1 MSIGLYDRSI
11 AEAPS
16 FSSYSS
22 VEHSTS
28 SSNEQFEFD
37 LALILSDLQI
47 QRWKFEMKNYRRV
60 LCCLS
65 VLSVGCLLL
74 TSSSQDTS
82 VSNAQADVLSEDGSR
97 QWFRGNMHTH
107 SLWSDGDDYLEMIAL
122 WYRDRDY
129 DFLCFTD
136 HNVLAQ
142 SKNRWIDIAKK
153 PTGKD
158 ALKKLKERFP
168 EGWVDERVVDGRTEV
183 RLKTFTEVNA
193 KVGQPG
199 KFLLIQ
205 GEEVTDRF
213 GKLPIHL
220 CAANVKDLIPPMGG
234 ESVSETIQ
242 KNVDALISQR
252 ERIGQSMMIHLNH
265 PNFGYAVTAEDL
277 MKIRGEKFF
286 EVYNGHP
293 GVNDSGNAEHA
304 STERMWDIILT
315 KRLAEFQLPVM
326 YGLATDDGHN
336 YHSIPSRRSEPG
348 RGWVMV
354 LAEALDPEAIVP
366 AMERGD
372 FYSTSGVVLSKVT
385 SSDSGLS
392 VEVKSE
398 PGVEYKIEFIGT
410 ESGYDKSSEPVLDK
424 NGKEVRATRRYSK
437 DIGKVLAAHDGPSA
451 SYTFSGKEVYV
462 RARITS
468 SRKHSNPSEVD
479 DYEQAWVQ
487 PVVGPAAVQ
496 AVN

>member
-1 MSIGLYDRSI
+1 MK
-11 AEAPS
+11 
-16 FSSYSS
+16 
-22 VEHSTS
+22 TS
-28 SSNEQFEFD
+28 
-37 LALILSDLQI
+37 
-47 QRWKFEMKNYRRV
+47 QRFI
-60 LCCLS
+60 CCLS
-65 VLSVGCLLL
+65 VLAVGFLLL
-74 TSSSQDTS
+74 NSAPKEAA
-82 VSNAQADVLSEDGSR
+82 VSHVQADVLSEDGSR
-97 QWFRGNMHTH
+97 QWLKGNLHTH

-142 SKNRWIDIAKK
+142 SKDRWVDIAKK

-158 ALKKLKERFP
+158 ALRKLKDRFP

-183 RLKTFTEVNA
+183 RLKTFSEVNA

-213 GKLPIHL
+213 GKYPIHL
-220 CAANVKDLIPPMGG
+220 CAANVKELIPPMRG
-234 ESVSETIQ
+234 ESVAGTIQ
-242 KNVDALISQR
+242 KNVDALVSQR
-252 ERIGQSMMIHLNH
+252 ERTGQSMMIHLNH

-277 MKIRGEKFF
+277 MRVRGEKFF

-293 GVNDSGNAEHA
+293 GVNNSGNAEHA

-315 KRLAEFQLPVM
+315 KRLGEFQLPVM

-336 YHSIPSRRSEPG
+336 YHGIPSRKSEPG

-354 LAEALDPEAIVP
+354 LAEALDPESIIP

-372 FYSTSGVVLSKVT
+372 FYSTSGVMLSKVT
-385 SSDSGLS
+385 SSSQGLS

-398 PGVEYKIEFIGT
+398 PGVDYRIEFIGT
-410 ESGYDKSSEPVLDK
+410 ESGYDTNSEPVLDK
-424 NGKEVRATRRYSK
+424 KGNEVLATRRYSA
-437 DIGKVLAAHDGPSA
+437 DIGKVFSTHDGPSA
-451 SYTFSGKEVYV
+451 SYSFTGKEIYV

-468 SRKHSNPSEVD
+468 NRKHANPSEID
-479 DYEQAWVQ
+479 DFEQAWVQ
-487 PVVGPAAVQ
+487 PVVGPAALKP
-496 AVN
+496 AE

>member
-1 MSIGLYDRSI
+1 MK
-11 AEAPS
+11 
-16 FSSYSS
+16 
-22 VEHSTS
+22 TS
-28 SSNEQFEFD
+28 
-37 LALILSDLQI
+37 
-47 QRWKFEMKNYRRV
+47 QRFIYCM
-60 LCCLS
+60 S
-65 VLSVGCLLL
+65 VLAVGFLLL
-74 TSSSQDTS
+74 NSAPKEAA
-82 VSNAQADVLSEDGSR
+82 VSNVQADVLSEDGSR
-97 QWFRGNMHTH
+97 QWLKGNLHTH

-142 SKNRWIDIAKK
+142 SKDRWVDIAKK

-158 ALKKLKERFP
+158 ALRKLKDRFP

-183 RLKTFTEVNA
+183 RLKTFSEVNA

-213 GKLPIHL
+213 GKYPIHL
-220 CAANVKDLIPPMGG
+220 CAANVKELIPPMRG
-234 ESVSETIQ
+234 ESVAGTIQ
-242 KNVDALISQR
+242 KNVDALVSQR
-252 ERIGQSMMIHLNH
+252 ERTGQSMMIHLNH

-277 MKIRGEKFF
+277 MRVRGEKFF

-293 GVNDSGNAEHA
+293 GVNNSGNAEHA

-315 KRLAEFQLPVM
+315 KRLGEFQLPVM

-336 YHSIPSRRSEPG
+336 YHGIPSRKSEPG

-354 LAEALDPEAIVP
+354 LAEALDPESIIP

-372 FYSTSGVVLSKVT
+372 FYSTSGVMLSKVT
-385 SSDSGLS
+385 SSSQGLS

-398 PGVEYKIEFIGT
+398 PGVDYRIEFIGT
-410 ESGYDKSSEPVLDK
+410 ESGYDTNSEPVLDK
-424 NGKEVRATRRYSK
+424 KGNEVLATRRYSA
-437 DIGKVLAAHDGPSA
+437 DIGKVFSTHDGPSA
-451 SYTFSGKEVYV
+451 SYSFTGKEIYV

-468 SRKHSNPSEVD
+468 NRKHANPSEID
-479 DYEQAWVQ
+479 DFEQAWVQ
-487 PVVGPAAVQ
+487 PVVGPAALKP
-496 AVN
+496 AE

>member
-1 MSIGLYDRSI
+1 MK
-11 AEAPS
+11 
-16 FSSYSS
+16 
-22 VEHSTS
+22 TS
-28 SSNEQFEFD
+28 
-37 LALILSDLQI
+37 
-47 QRWKFEMKNYRRV
+47 QRFI
-60 LCCLS
+60 CCLS
-65 VLSVGCLLL
+65 VLAVGFLLL
-74 TSSSQDTS
+74 NSAPKEAA
-82 VSNAQADVLSEDGSR
+82 VSNVQADVLSEDGSR
-97 QWFRGNMHTH
+97 QWLKGNLHTH

-142 SKNRWIDIAKK
+142 SKDRWVDIAKK

-158 ALKKLKERFP
+158 ALRKLKDRFP

-183 RLKTFTEVNA
+183 RLKTFSEVNA

-213 GKLPIHL
+213 GKYPIHL
-220 CAANVKDLIPPMGG
+220 CAANVKELIPPMRG
-234 ESVSETIQ
+234 ESVAGTIQ
-242 KNVDALISQR
+242 KNVDALVSQR
-252 ERIGQSMMIHLNH
+252 ERTGQSMMIHLNH
-265 PNFGYAVTAEDL
+265 PNLGYAVTAEDL
-277 MKIRGEKFF
+277 MRVRGEKFF

-293 GVNDSGNAEHA
+293 GVNNSGNAEHA

-315 KRLAEFQLPVM
+315 KRLGEFQLPVM

-336 YHSIPSRRSEPG
+336 YHSIPSRKSEPG

-354 LAEALDPEAIVP
+354 LAEALDPESIIP

-372 FYSTSGVVLSKVT
+372 FYSTSGVMLSKVT
-385 SSDSGLS
+385 SSSQGLS

-398 PGVEYKIEFIGT
+398 PGVDYRIEFIGT
-410 ESGYDKSSEPVLDK
+410 ESGYDTTSEPVLDK
-424 NGKEVRATRRYSK
+424 KGNEVLATRRYSA
-437 DIGKVLAAHDGPSA
+437 DIGKVFSTHDGPSA
-451 SYTFSGKEVYV
+451 SYSFTGKEIYV

-468 SRKHSNPSEVD
+468 NRKHANPSEID
-479 DYEQAWVQ
+479 DFEQAWVQ
-487 PVVGPAAVQ
+487 PVVGPAALKP
-496 AVN
+496 AE

>member
-1 MSIGLYDRSI
+1 MSRS
-11 AEAPS
+11 
-16 FSSYSS
+16 
-22 VEHSTS
+22 
-28 SSNEQFEFD
+28 
-37 LALILSDLQI
+37 
-47 QRWKFEMKNYRRV
+47 RRV

-65 VLSVGCLLL
+65 VMVIGFILLKATPKEVAISSV
-74 TSSSQDTS
+74 
-82 VSNAQADVLSEDGSR
+82 QADVLSEDGTR
-97 QWFRGNMHTH
+97 QWLKGNLHTH

-142 SKNRWIDIAKK
+142 SKDRWVDIARK

-158 ALKKLKERFP
+158 ALRKLKERFP
-168 EGWVDERVVDGRTEV
+168 EGWIDERVVDGRTEV
-183 RLKTFTEVNA
+183 RLKTFSEVTA

-213 GKLPIHL
+213 GKYPVHL
-220 CAANVKDLIPPMGG
+220 CAANVKELIPPMGG
-234 ESVSETIQ
+234 DSVAETIQ

-252 ERIGQSMMIHLNH
+252 ERTGQSMMIHLNH

-277 MKIRGEKFF
+277 MRIRGEKFF

-293 GVNDSGNAEHA
+293 GVNNSGNAEHA

-315 KRLAEFQLPVM
+315 TRLAELQLPVM

-336 YHSIPSRRSEPG
+336 YHSIPSRKSEPG

-354 LAEALDPEAIVP
+354 LAEALDPESIIP
-366 AMERGD
+366 ALERGD
-372 FYSTSGVVLSKVT
+372 FYSTSGVMLDKVT
-385 SSDSGLS
+385 SSSEELS
-392 VEVKSE
+392 VDVKAD
-398 PGVEYKIEFIGT
+398 PGVNYRIEFIGT
-410 ESGYDKSSEPVLDK
+410 VAGFDKTSKPVLDK
-424 NGKEVRATRRYSK
+424 AGKELLATRRYSK
-437 DIGKVLAAHDGPSA
+437 DIGKVLATHDGTSA
-451 SYTFSGKEVYV
+451 SYTFHGNEIYV

-468 SRKHSNPSEVD
+468 SRKHANPSEID
-479 DYEQAWVQ
+479 DFEQAWVQ
-487 PVVGPAAVQ
+487 PVVGPAAEPSGH
-496 AVN
+496 

>member
-1 MSIGLYDRSI
+1 MK
-11 AEAPS
+11 
-16 FSSYSS
+16 
-22 VEHSTS
+22 TS
-28 SSNEQFEFD
+28 
-37 LALILSDLQI
+37 
-47 QRWKFEMKNYRRV
+47 QRFI
-60 LCCLS
+60 CCLS
-65 VLSVGCLLL
+65 VLAVGFLLL
-74 TSSSQDTS
+74 NSAPKEAA
-82 VSNAQADVLSEDGSR
+82 VSNVQADVLSEDGSR
-97 QWFRGNMHTH
+97 QWLKGNLHTH

-142 SKNRWIDIAKK
+142 SKDRWVDIAKK

-158 ALKKLKERFP
+158 ALRKLKDRFP

-183 RLKTFTEVNA
+183 RLKTFSEVNA

-213 GKLPIHL
+213 GKYPIHL
-220 CAANVKDLIPPMGG
+220 CAANVKELIPPMRG
-234 ESVSETIQ
+234 ESVAGTIQ
-242 KNVDALISQR
+242 KNVDALVSQR
-252 ERIGQSMMIHLNH
+252 ERTGQSMMIHLNH

-277 MKIRGEKFF
+277 MRVRGEKFF

-293 GVNDSGNAEHA
+293 GVNNSGNAEHA

-315 KRLAEFQLPVM
+315 KRLGEFQLPVM

-336 YHSIPSRRSEPG
+336 YHGIPSRKSEPG

-354 LAEALDPEAIVP
+354 LAEALDPESIIP

-372 FYSTSGVVLSKVT
+372 FYSTSGVMLSKVT
-385 SSDSGLS
+385 SSSQGLS

-398 PGVEYKIEFIGT
+398 PGVDYRIEFIGT
-410 ESGYDKSSEPVLDK
+410 ESGYDTTSEPVLDK
-424 NGKEVRATRRYSK
+424 KGNEVLATRRYSA
-437 DIGKVLAAHDGPSA
+437 DIGKVFSTHDGPSA
-451 SYTFSGKEVYV
+451 SYSFTGKEIYV

-468 SRKHSNPSEVD
+468 NRKHANPSEID
-479 DYEQAWVQ
+479 DFEQAWVQ
-487 PVVGPAAVQ
+487 PVVGPAALKP
-496 AVN
+496 AE

>member
-1 MSIGLYDRSI
+1 MK
-11 AEAPS
+11 
-16 FSSYSS
+16 
-22 VEHSTS
+22 TS
-28 SSNEQFEFD
+28 
-37 LALILSDLQI
+37 
-47 QRWKFEMKNYRRV
+47 QRFI
-60 LCCLS
+60 CCLS
-65 VLSVGCLLL
+65 VLAVGFLLL
-74 TSSSQDTS
+74 NSAPREAA
-82 VSNAQADVLSEDGSR
+82 VSNVQADVLSEDGSR
-97 QWFRGNMHTH
+97 QWLKGNLHTH

-142 SKNRWIDIAKK
+142 SKDRWVDIAKK

-158 ALKKLKERFP
+158 ALRKLKDRFP

-183 RLKTFTEVNA
+183 RLKTFSEVNA

-213 GKLPIHL
+213 GKYPIHL
-220 CAANVKDLIPPMGG
+220 CAANVKELIPPMRG
-234 ESVSETIQ
+234 ESVAGTIQ
-242 KNVDALISQR
+242 KNVDALVSQR
-252 ERIGQSMMIHLNH
+252 ERTGQSMMIHLNH

-277 MKIRGEKFF
+277 MRVRGEKFF

-293 GVNDSGNAEHA
+293 GVNNSGNAEHA

-315 KRLAEFQLPVM
+315 KRLGEFQLPVM

-336 YHSIPSRRSEPG
+336 YHGIPSRKSEPG

-354 LAEALDPEAIVP
+354 LAEALDPESIIP

-372 FYSTSGVVLSKVT
+372 FYSTSGVMLSKVT
-385 SSDSGLS
+385 SSSLGLS

-398 PGVEYKIEFIGT
+398 PGVNYRIEFIGT
-410 ESGYDKSSEPVLDK
+410 ESGYDKTSEPVLDK
-424 NGKEVRATRRYSK
+424 KGNEVLATRRYSA
-437 DIGKVLAAHDGPSA
+437 DIGKIFSTHDGPSA
-451 SYTFSGKEVYV
+451 SYSFTGKEIYV

-468 SRKHSNPSEVD
+468 NRKHANPSEID
-479 DYEQAWVQ
+479 DFEQAWVQ
-487 PVVGPAAVQ
+487 PVVGPAALKP
-496 AVN
+496 AE

>member
-1 MSIGLYDRSI
+1 MK
-11 AEAPS
+11 
-16 FSSYSS
+16 
-22 VEHSTS
+22 TS
-28 SSNEQFEFD
+28 
-37 LALILSDLQI
+37 
-47 QRWKFEMKNYRRV
+47 QRFIYCM
-60 LCCLS
+60 S
-65 VLSVGCLLL
+65 VLAVGFLLL
-74 TSSSQDTS
+74 NSAPKEAA
-82 VSNAQADVLSEDGSR
+82 VSNVQADVLSEDGSR
-97 QWFRGNMHTH
+97 QWLKGNLHTH

-142 SKNRWIDIAKK
+142 SKDRWVDIAKK

-158 ALKKLKERFP
+158 ALRKLKDRFP

-183 RLKTFTEVNA
+183 RLKTFSEVNA

-213 GKLPIHL
+213 GKYPIHL
-220 CAANVKDLIPPMGG
+220 CAANVKELIPPMRG
-234 ESVSETIQ
+234 ESVAGTIQ
-242 KNVDALISQR
+242 KNVDALVSQR
-252 ERIGQSMMIHLNH
+252 ERTGQSMMIHLNH

-277 MKIRGEKFF
+277 MRVRGEKFF

-293 GVNDSGNAEHA
+293 GVNNSGNAEHA

-315 KRLAEFQLPVM
+315 KRLGEFQLPVM

-336 YHSIPSRRSEPG
+336 YHSIPSRKSEPG

-354 LAEALDPEAIVP
+354 LAEALDPESIIP

-372 FYSTSGVVLSKVT
+372 FYSTSGVMLSKVT
-385 SSDSGLS
+385 SSSQGLS

-398 PGVEYKIEFIGT
+398 PGVDYRIEFIGT
-410 ESGYDKSSEPVLDK
+410 ESGYDTTSEPVLDK
-424 NGKEVRATRRYSK
+424 KGNEVLATRRYSA
-437 DIGKVLAAHDGPSA
+437 DIGKVFSTHDGPSA
-451 SYTFSGKEVYV
+451 SYSFTGKEIYV

-468 SRKHSNPSEVD
+468 NRKHANPSEID
-479 DYEQAWVQ
+479 DFEQAWVQ
-487 PVVGPAAVQ
+487 PVVGPAALKP
-496 AVN
+496 AE

>member
-1 MSIGLYDRSI
+1 MGFEARSQL
-11 AEAPS
+11 
-16 FSSYSS
+16 F
-22 VEHSTS
+22 
-28 SSNEQFEFD
+28 Q
-37 LALILSDLQI
+37 ILHTNVG
-47 QRWKFEMKNYRRV
+47 KFEMRKSRRV

-65 VLSVGCLLL
+65 VLAVGCLLL
-74 TSSSQDTS
+74 KSSSKDAT
-82 VSNAQADVLSEDGSR
+82 VSTVQADVLSEDGSR
-97 QWFRGNMHTH
+97 QWFKGNLHTH
-107 SLWSDGDDYLEMIAL
+107 SLWSDGDNYLEMIAL

-142 SKNRWIDIAKK
+142 SKNRWVDIAKK

-158 ALKKLKERFP
+158 ALRKLKKRFP
-168 EGWVDERVVDGRTEV
+168 EGWVDERVTDGRTEV
-183 RLKTFTEVNA
+183 RLKTFSEVNA

-213 GKLPIHL
+213 GKYPVHL

-234 ESVSETIQ
+234 DSVSDTIQ
-242 KNVDALISQR
+242 KNVNALISQR
-252 ERIGQSMMIHLNH
+252 ERTGQSMMIHLNH

-277 MKIRGEKFF
+277 MRIRGEKFF

-293 GVNDSGNAEHA
+293 GVNNSGDDQHA

-336 YHSIPSRRSEPG
+336 YHGIPSRKSEPG

-354 LAEALDPEAIVP
+354 LAEALDPESMIP

-372 FYSTSGVVLSKVT
+372 FYSTSGVTLTKVVSSSK
-385 SSDSGLS
+385 GLS
-392 VEVKSE
+392 VEVKVE
-398 PGVEYKIEFIGT
+398 PDVDYKIEFIGT
-410 ESGYDKSSEPVLDK
+410 ESGYDKTSEPVLDK
-424 NGKEVRATRRYSK
+424 KGKEILATRKYSK
-437 DIGKVLAAHDGPSA
+437 DIGKVFAKHAGASA
-451 SYTFSGKEVYV
+451 SYSFSGNEIYV

-468 SRKHSNPSEVD
+468 SRKHVNPSEVD

-487 PVVGPAAVQ
+487 PVIGPAAPQ
-496 AVN
+496 PQD

>member
-1 MSIGLYDRSI
+1 
-11 AEAPS
+11 
-16 FSSYSS
+16 
-22 VEHSTS
+22 
-28 SSNEQFEFD
+28 
-37 LALILSDLQI
+37 
-47 QRWKFEMKNYRRV
+47 MKKSRRV
-60 LCCLS
+60 LCYVT
-65 VLSVGCLLL
+65 VLVVGFLLL
-74 TSSSQDTS
+74 NSAPKDNA
-82 VSNAQADVLSEDGSR
+82 VSTAKADVLAEDGNR
-97 QWFRGNMHTH
+97 HWLKGNLHTH
-107 SLWSDGDDYLEMIAL
+107 SLWSDGDNYLEMIAL

-158 ALKKLKERFP
+158 ALRKLKKRFP
-168 EGWVDERVVDGRTEV
+168 EGWVDEREVDGRTEV
-183 RLKTFTEVNA
+183 RLKTFSEVNA

-220 CAANVKDLIPPMGG
+220 CAANLKDLIPPMGG

-252 ERIGQSMMIHLNH
+252 ERTRQSMMIHLNH

-277 MKIRGEKFF
+277 MGIRGEKFF

-293 GVNDSGNAEHA
+293 GVNNSGNPEHA

-315 KRLAEFQLPVM
+315 KRLAELQLPVM

-336 YHSIPSRRSEPG
+336 YHGIPSRKSEPG

-354 LAEALDPEAIVP
+354 LAEALDPESIIP
-366 AMERGD
+366 AMERGE
-372 FYSTSGVVLSKVT
+372 FYSTSGVTLSKVT
-385 SSDSGLS
+385 SSSEGLA
-392 VEVKSE
+392 VEVKPE
-398 PGVEYKIEFIGT
+398 PGVDYKIEFIGT
-410 ESGYDKSSEPVLDK
+410 EAGYDKSSEPVLDK
-424 NGKEVRATRRYSK
+424 NGKEVRATRRYSD
-437 DIGKVLAAHDGPSA
+437 DIGKVFAAHDGTSA
-451 SYTFSGKEVYV
+451 SYSFKGKEVYV
-462 RARITS
+462 RARVTS
-468 SRKHSNPSEVD
+468 TRKHPNPSEVD
-479 DYEQAWVQ
+479 DFEQAWVQ
-487 PVVGPAAVQ
+487 PAVGPAAMK
-496 AVN
+496 ATD

>member
-1 MSIGLYDRSI
+1 MK
-11 AEAPS
+11 
-16 FSSYSS
+16 
-22 VEHSTS
+22 TS
-28 SSNEQFEFD
+28 
-37 LALILSDLQI
+37 
-47 QRWKFEMKNYRRV
+47 QRFI
-60 LCCLS
+60 CCLS
-65 VLSVGCLLL
+65 VLAVGFLLL
-74 TSSSQDTS
+74 NSAPKEAA
-82 VSNAQADVLSEDGSR
+82 VSNVQADVLSEDGSR
-97 QWFRGNMHTH
+97 QWLKGNLHTH

-142 SKNRWIDIAKK
+142 SKDRWVDIAKK

-158 ALKKLKERFP
+158 ALRKLKDRFP

-183 RLKTFTEVNA
+183 RLKTFSEVNA

-213 GKLPIHL
+213 GKYPIHL
-220 CAANVKDLIPPMGG
+220 CAANVKELIPPMRG
-234 ESVSETIQ
+234 ESVAGTIQ
-242 KNVDALISQR
+242 KNVDALVSQR
-252 ERIGQSMMIHLNH
+252 ERTGQSMMIHLNH

-277 MKIRGEKFF
+277 MRVRGEKFF

-293 GVNDSGNAEHA
+293 GVNNSGNAEHA

-315 KRLAEFQLPVM
+315 KRLGEFQLPVM

-336 YHSIPSRRSEPG
+336 YHGIPSRKSEPG

-354 LAEALDPEAIVP
+354 LAEALDPESIIP

-372 FYSTSGVVLSKVT
+372 FYSTSGVMLSKVT
-385 SSDSGLS
+385 SSSLGLS

-398 PGVEYKIEFIGT
+398 PGVNYRIEFIGT
-410 ESGYDKSSEPVLDK
+410 ESGYDKTSEPVLDK
-424 NGKEVRATRRYSK
+424 KGNEVLATRRYSA
-437 DIGKVLAAHDGPSA
+437 DIGKVFSTHDGPSA
-451 SYTFSGKEVYV
+451 SYSFTGKEIYV

-468 SRKHSNPSEVD
+468 NRKHANPSEID
-479 DYEQAWVQ
+479 DFEQAWVQ
-487 PVVGPAAVQ
+487 PVVGPAALKP
-496 AVN
+496 AE

>member
-1 MSIGLYDRSI
+1 MK
-11 AEAPS
+11 
-16 FSSYSS
+16 
-22 VEHSTS
+22 TS
-28 SSNEQFEFD
+28 
-37 LALILSDLQI
+37 
-47 QRWKFEMKNYRRV
+47 QRFI
-60 LCCLS
+60 CCLS
-65 VLSVGCLLL
+65 VLAVGFLLL
-74 TSSSQDTS
+74 NSAPKEAA
-82 VSNAQADVLSEDGSR
+82 VSNVQADVLSEDGSR
-97 QWFRGNMHTH
+97 QWLKGNLHTH

-142 SKNRWIDIAKK
+142 SKNRWVDIAKK

-158 ALKKLKERFP
+158 ALRKLKERFP

-183 RLKTFTEVNA
+183 RLKTFSEVNA

-213 GKLPIHL
+213 GKYPIHL
-220 CAANVKDLIPPMGG
+220 CAANVKELIPPMGG
-234 ESVSETIQ
+234 ESVAGTIQ
-242 KNVDALISQR
+242 KNVDALVSQR
-252 ERIGQSMMIHLNH
+252 ERTGQSMMIHLNH

-277 MKIRGEKFF
+277 MRVRGEKFF

-293 GVNDSGNAEHA
+293 GVNNSGNAEHA

-336 YHSIPSRRSEPG
+336 YHSIPSRKSEPG

-354 LAEALDPEAIVP
+354 LAEALDPESIIP

-372 FYSTSGVVLSKVT
+372 FYSTSGVMLSKVT
-385 SSDSGLS
+385 SSSEGLA

-398 PGVEYKIEFIGT
+398 PGVDYRIEFIGT
-410 ESGYDKSSEPVLDK
+410 EAGYDKTSEPVLDK
-424 NGKEVRATRRYSK
+424 KGNEVLATRRYSE
-437 DIGKVLAAHDGPSA
+437 DIGKVFSTHDGASA
-451 SYTFSGKEVYV
+451 SYSFTGKEIYV

-468 SRKHSNPSEVD
+468 NRKHANPSELD
-479 DYEQAWVQ
+479 DFEQAWAQ
-487 PVVGPAAVQ
+487 PVVGPAALKPVE
-496 AVN
+496 

>member
-1 MSIGLYDRSI
+1 MK
-11 AEAPS
+11 
-16 FSSYSS
+16 
-22 VEHSTS
+22 TS
-28 SSNEQFEFD
+28 
-37 LALILSDLQI
+37 
-47 QRWKFEMKNYRRV
+47 QRFI
-60 LCCLS
+60 CCLS
-65 VLSVGCLLL
+65 VLAVGFLLL
-74 TSSSQDTS
+74 NSAPREAA
-82 VSNAQADVLSEDGSR
+82 VSNVQADVLSEDGSR
-97 QWFRGNMHTH
+97 QWLKGNLHTH

-142 SKNRWIDIAKK
+142 SKDRWVDIAKK

-158 ALKKLKERFP
+158 ALRKLKDRFP

-183 RLKTFTEVNA
+183 RLKTFSEVNA

-213 GKLPIHL
+213 GKYPIHL
-220 CAANVKDLIPPMGG
+220 CAANVKELIPPMRG
-234 ESVSETIQ
+234 ESVAGTIQ
-242 KNVDALISQR
+242 KNVDALVSQR
-252 ERIGQSMMIHLNH
+252 ERTGQSMMIHLNH

-277 MKIRGEKFF
+277 MRVRGEKFF

-293 GVNDSGNAEHA
+293 GVNNSGNAEHA

-315 KRLAEFQLPVM
+315 KRLGEFQLPVM

-336 YHSIPSRRSEPG
+336 YHGIPSRKSEPG

-354 LAEALDPEAIVP
+354 LAEALDPESIIP

-372 FYSTSGVVLSKVT
+372 FYSTSGVMLSKVT
-385 SSDSGLS
+385 SSSQGLS

-398 PGVEYKIEFIGT
+398 PGVDYRIEFIGT
-410 ESGYDKSSEPVLDK
+410 ESGYDTTSEPVLDK
-424 NGKEVRATRRYSK
+424 KGNEVLATRRYSA
-437 DIGKVLAAHDGPSA
+437 DIGKVFSTHDGPSA
-451 SYTFSGKEVYV
+451 SYSFTGKEIYV

-468 SRKHSNPSEVD
+468 NRKHANPSEID
-479 DYEQAWVQ
+479 DFEQAWVQ
-487 PVVGPAAVQ
+487 PVVGPAALKP
-496 AVN
+496 AE

>member
-1 MSIGLYDRSI
+1 MIGHTIVLTSCGRRIADSPYRS
-11 AEAPS
+11 A
-16 FSSYSS
+16 YSCPN
-22 VEHSTS
+22 
-28 SSNEQFEFD
+28 SNEFLNRDSRLLPDVQ
-37 LALILSDLQI
+37 AHSG
-47 QRWKFEMKNYRRV
+47 KFVMNKSRRV
-60 LCCLS
+60 LCCFG
-65 VLSVGCLLL
+65 VLAVGFLLL
-74 TSSSQDTS
+74 NSASKDVA
-82 VSNAQADVLSEDGSR
+82 VSNVKADVLSEDGNR
-97 QWFRGNMHTH
+97 QWFKGNLHTH
-107 SLWSDGDDYLEMIAL
+107 SLWSDGDNYLEMIAL

-142 SKNRWIDIAKK
+142 SKNRWVDIAKK

-158 ALKKLKERFP
+158 ALRKLKERFP
-168 EGWVDERVVDGRTEV
+168 EGWVDERLVDGRTEV
-183 RLKTFTEVNA
+183 RLKTFSEVNA

-213 GKLPIHL
+213 GKYPVHL

-234 ESVSETIQ
+234 DSVSETIQ

-252 ERIGQSMMIHLNH
+252 ERTGQSMMIHLNH

-277 MKIRGEKFF
+277 MRIRGEKFY

-293 GVNDSGNAEHA
+293 GVNNSGNEEHA

-315 KRLAEFQLPVM
+315 KRLAELQLPVM

-336 YHSIPSRRSEPG
+336 YHSIPSRKSEPG

-354 LAEALDPEAIVP
+354 LAEALDPESMIP

-372 FYSTSGVVLSKVT
+372 FYSTSGVTLTKVESSSK
-385 SSDSGLS
+385 GLS
-392 VEVKSE
+392 VEVKAE
-398 PGVEYKIEFIGT
+398 AGVDYRIEFIGT
-410 ESGYDKSSEPVLDK
+410 ESGYDKTSKPVLDK

-437 DIGKVLAAHDGPSA
+437 DIGKVLAAHDGSSA
-451 SYTFSGKEVYV
+451 SYSFTGKEIYV

-468 SRKHSNPSEVD
+468 SRKHSNPSEID

-487 PVVGPAAVQ
+487 PAIGPAAVQ
-496 AVN
+496 AAD

>member
-1 MSIGLYDRSI
+1 MK
-11 AEAPS
+11 
-16 FSSYSS
+16 
-22 VEHSTS
+22 TS
-28 SSNEQFEFD
+28 
-37 LALILSDLQI
+37 
-47 QRWKFEMKNYRRV
+47 QRFI
-60 LCCLS
+60 CCLS
-65 VLSVGCLLL
+65 VLAVGFLLL
-74 TSSSQDTS
+74 NSAPREVA
-82 VSNAQADVLSEDGSR
+82 VSNVQADVLSEDGSR
-97 QWFRGNMHTH
+97 QWLKGNLHTH

-142 SKNRWIDIAKK
+142 SKDRWVDIAKK

-158 ALKKLKERFP
+158 ALRKLKDRFP

-183 RLKTFTEVNA
+183 RLKTFSEVNA

-213 GKLPIHL
+213 GKYPIHL
-220 CAANVKDLIPPMGG
+220 CAANVKELIPPMRG
-234 ESVSETIQ
+234 ESVAGTIQ
-242 KNVDALISQR
+242 KNVDALVSQR
-252 ERIGQSMMIHLNH
+252 ERTGQSMMIHLNH

-277 MKIRGEKFF
+277 MRVRGEKFF

-293 GVNDSGNAEHA
+293 GVNNSGNAEHA

-315 KRLAEFQLPVM
+315 KRLGEFQLPVM

-336 YHSIPSRRSEPG
+336 YHGIPSRKSEPG

-354 LAEALDPEAIVP
+354 LAEALDPESIIP

-372 FYSTSGVVLSKVT
+372 FYSTSGVMLSKVT
-385 SSDSGLS
+385 SSSLGLS

-398 PGVEYKIEFIGT
+398 PGVDYRIEFIGT
-410 ESGYDKSSEPVLDK
+410 ESGYDTTSEPVLDK
-424 NGKEVRATRRYSK
+424 KGNEVLATRRYSA
-437 DIGKVLAAHDGPSA
+437 DIGKVFSTHDGPSA
-451 SYTFSGKEVYV
+451 SYSFTGKEIYV

-468 SRKHSNPSEVD
+468 NRKHANPSEID
-479 DYEQAWVQ
+479 DFEQAWVQ
-487 PVVGPAAVQ
+487 PVVGPAALKP
-496 AVN
+496 AE

>member
-1 MSIGLYDRSI
+1 MK
-11 AEAPS
+11 
-16 FSSYSS
+16 
-22 VEHSTS
+22 TS
-28 SSNEQFEFD
+28 
-37 LALILSDLQI
+37 
-47 QRWKFEMKNYRRV
+47 QRFI
-60 LCCLS
+60 CCLS
-65 VLSVGCLLL
+65 VLAVGFLLL
-74 TSSSQDTS
+74 NSVPREAA
-82 VSNAQADVLSEDGSR
+82 VSNVQADVLSEDGSR
-97 QWFRGNMHTH
+97 QWLKGNLHTH

-142 SKNRWIDIAKK
+142 SKDRWVDIAKK

-158 ALKKLKERFP
+158 ALRKLKDRFP

-183 RLKTFTEVNA
+183 RLKTFSEVNA

-213 GKLPIHL
+213 GKYPIHL
-220 CAANVKDLIPPMGG
+220 CAANVKELIPPMRG
-234 ESVSETIQ
+234 ESVAGTIQ
-242 KNVDALISQR
+242 KNVDALVSQR
-252 ERIGQSMMIHLNH
+252 ERTGQSMMIHLNH

-277 MKIRGEKFF
+277 MRVRGEKFF

-293 GVNDSGNAEHA
+293 GVNNSGNAEHA

-315 KRLAEFQLPVM
+315 KRLGEFQLPVM

-336 YHSIPSRRSEPG
+336 YHSIPSRKSEPG

-354 LAEALDPEAIVP
+354 LAEALDPESIIP

-372 FYSTSGVVLSKVT
+372 FYSTSGVMLSKVT
-385 SSDSGLS
+385 SSSRGLS

-398 PGVEYKIEFIGT
+398 PGVDYRIEFIGT
-410 ESGYDKSSEPVLDK
+410 ESGYDTTSEPVLDK
-424 NGKEVRATRRYSK
+424 KGNEVLATRRYSA
-437 DIGKVLAAHDGPSA
+437 DIGKVFSTHDGPSA
-451 SYTFSGKEVYV
+451 SYSFTSKEIYV

-468 SRKHSNPSEVD
+468 NRKHANPSEID
-479 DYEQAWVQ
+479 DFEQAWVQ
-487 PVVGPAAVQ
+487 PVVGPAALKP
-496 AVN
+496 AE

>member
-1 MSIGLYDRSI
+1 MK
-11 AEAPS
+11 
-16 FSSYSS
+16 
-22 VEHSTS
+22 TS
-28 SSNEQFEFD
+28 
-37 LALILSDLQI
+37 
-47 QRWKFEMKNYRRV
+47 QRFI
-60 LCCLS
+60 CCLS
-65 VLSVGCLLL
+65 VLAVGFLLL
-74 TSSSQDTS
+74 NSAPREAA
-82 VSNAQADVLSEDGSR
+82 VSNVQADVLSEDGSR
-97 QWFRGNMHTH
+97 QWLKGNLHTH

-142 SKNRWIDIAKK
+142 SKDRWVDIAKK

-158 ALKKLKERFP
+158 ALRKLKDRFP

-183 RLKTFTEVNA
+183 RLKTFSEVNA

-213 GKLPIHL
+213 GKYPIHL
-220 CAANVKDLIPPMGG
+220 CAANVKELIPPMRG
-234 ESVSETIQ
+234 ESVAGTIQ
-242 KNVDALISQR
+242 KNVDALVSQR
-252 ERIGQSMMIHLNH
+252 ERTGQSMMIHLNH

-277 MKIRGEKFF
+277 MRVRGEKFF

-293 GVNDSGNAEHA
+293 GVNNSGNAEHA

-315 KRLAEFQLPVM
+315 KRLGEFQLPVM

-336 YHSIPSRRSEPG
+336 YHGIPSRKSEPG

-354 LAEALDPEAIVP
+354 LAEALDPESIIP

-372 FYSTSGVVLSKVT
+372 FYSTSGVMLSKVT
-385 SSDSGLS
+385 SSSLGLS

-398 PGVEYKIEFIGT
+398 PGVNYRIEFIGT
-410 ESGYDKSSEPVLDK
+410 ESGYDKTSEPVLDK
-424 NGKEVRATRRYSK
+424 KGNEVLATRRYSA
-437 DIGKVLAAHDGPSA
+437 DIGKVFSTHDGPSA
-451 SYTFSGKEVYV
+451 SYSFTGKEIYV

-468 SRKHSNPSEVD
+468 NRKHANPSEID
-479 DYEQAWVQ
+479 DFEQAWVQ
-487 PVVGPAAVQ
+487 PVVGPAALKP
-496 AVN
+496 AE